1 MHLNNLNSKEQ
12 RECKVCCSCHNIC
25 IYGQSLNH
33 TLAPHHCEL
42 SHFLDFNDTC
52 NEIQKI
58 KNGSIRLSNC
68 SSVAVTPGGTNP
80 TCQMEVRCLECN
92 TTFHV
97 YLYSKGFNKSNEI
110 FCQKQN
116 SAKDRSKKRSY
127 SAEGSMGSIYA
138 ESLPSSM
145 RLLFERQAIDMD
157 TFGFSLENEFDAETD
172 TDYVG
177 SDFQITNDIEDQD
190 YDIMFSNDSDDVVDG
205 YSDLGRYMKD
215 ASSFGCLIDV

>member
-1 MHLNNLNSKEQ
+1 MHLKNLNSYKQ

-25 IYGQSLNH
+25 IYGESLNH
-33 TLAPHHCEL
+33 SLVPHHFEI
-42 SHFLDFNDTC
+42 SHFLDFSDTC

-80 TCQMEVRCLECN
+80 TCQLEIRCLECN

-97 YLYSKGFNKSNEI
+97 YNLSKGFNKSNEI
-110 FCQKQN
+110 FCQKQDP
-116 SAKDRSKKRSY
+116 AKERTRKRSY

-145 RLLFERQAIDMD
+145 RLLFERQTTDMD
-157 TFGFSLENEFDAETD
+157 TFGFSSENEFDPDSD
-172 TDYVG
+172 TVYVG
-177 SDFQITNDIEDQD
+177 SDFQISNDDEDQD
-190 YDIMFSNDSDDVVDG
+190 YDIMFSNTSEGVVEG
-205 YSDLGRYMKD
+205 YSDLGRYMLE
-215 ASSFGCLIDV
+215 SSSIGCLIDV